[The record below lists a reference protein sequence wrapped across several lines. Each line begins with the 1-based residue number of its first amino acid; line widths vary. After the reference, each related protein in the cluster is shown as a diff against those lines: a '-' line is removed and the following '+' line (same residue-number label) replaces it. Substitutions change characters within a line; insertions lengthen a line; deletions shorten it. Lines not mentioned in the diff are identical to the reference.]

1 VVNPDPIIQE
11 PLAPIPPEELPAW
24 LEDLRR
30 LLKPLTDWMP
40 DEIRKIVPVEVWW
53 LLYLI
58 ALLAALL
65 IVGHFLKGVG
75 RLLFTRRRKE
85 RDWDE
90 GQRED
95 LEECP
100 MPVQPPGESALSV
113 YHVPVRVRLVVVAP
127 LGKDLEI
134 GPGEVPELL
143 NRVFPELGRVISR
156 EEPRILVW
164 PPQLSDLGFISAFHR
179 RMVKPEPDGQSSHWI
194 LVAGRAPVGKQTLL
208 LGLALWSEQRNT
220 IGRLTLEPRQWLEVL
235 RLRGS

>member
-1 VVNPDPIIQE
+1 VADPE
-11 PLAPIPPEELPAW
+11 PLAPIAPPEVPAW
-24 LEDLRR
+24 LEEARR
-30 LLKPLTDWMP
+30 FLKPLTDWIP
-40 DEIRKIVPVEVWW
+40 EEIRKVVPIEVWW
-53 LLYLI
+53 LLHLI

-65 IVGHFLKGVG
+65 IVGHFLKGIG
-75 RLLFTRRRKE
+75 RLLFTRKPKP
-85 RDWDE
+85 RDWDQ
-90 GQRED
+90 GFRVD

-134 GPGEVPELL
+134 EPGEVLDLL
-143 NRVFPELGRVISR
+143 NRVFPELGTVIGR

-164 PPQLSDLGFISAFHR
+164 PSQLSDLGFNSAFHR
-179 RMVKPEPDGQSSHWI
+179 RMLKPEADGKPSHWI
-194 LVAGRAPVGKQTLL
+194 LVAGRALLGKQTLL

-220 IGRLTLEPRQWLEVL
+220 IGRLTLEPRQWLEIL